1 MGVGLAF
8 TRRPVAPVARAR
20 QPRAPH
26 AAEPE
31 APAAEQAATGGA
43 PQARPSSERA
53 PAALP
58 PAQDVKIQPVAQTRI
73 EEPGGAD
80 TGTQEQERA
89 APQAQTQTDNAPQ
102 AQTDDAPQAQT
113 AIVRVEP
120 TRPAPTP
127 ALPPAE
133 G

>member
-8 TRRPVAPVARAR
+8 TRRPAAPVARAR

-73 EEPGGAD
+73 EEPGVAD

-89 APQAQTQTDNAPQ
+89 APQAQTDT
-102 AQTDDAPQAQT
+102 APQAQT
-113 AIVRVEP
+113 AIVR
-120 TRPAPTP
+120 
-127 ALPPAE
+127 
-133 G
+133 